1 MRLAFIAVLAVAA
14 ALAAGLQ
21 SAGAVH
27 NDRYCTGD
35 DCSYHTF
42 AQCKASAHGHG
53 PHCRKN
59 PRWHAPRQQTQR
71 RSEIVRN
78 SLAA

>member
-27 NDRYCTGD
+27 NDRYCTMTGIARG
-35 DCSYHTF
+35 TT
-42 AQCKASAHGHG
+42 
-53 PHCRKN
+53 
-59 PRWHAPRQQTQR
+59 APT
-71 RSEIVRN
+71 IP
-78 SLAA
+78 